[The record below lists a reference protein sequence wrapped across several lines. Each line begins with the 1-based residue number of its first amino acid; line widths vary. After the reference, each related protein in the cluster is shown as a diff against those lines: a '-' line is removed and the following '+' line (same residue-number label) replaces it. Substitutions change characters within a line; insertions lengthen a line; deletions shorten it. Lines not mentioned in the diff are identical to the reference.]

1 MTIGN
6 DINFA
11 KELSRFKNLHVRVSI
26 KGCNSSEYQKLTNAT
41 KESYELPYK
50 ALNNLIQNKVSCNAC
65 LSASFS
71 TEQTI
76 KDAKNKLYSIA
87 PGILKSLEIEHIT
100 LFPKVLNRLKSYNI
114 KPNTVRQFGKILNL
128 NGV

>member
-50 ALNNLIQNKVSCNAC
+50 ALNNLIQTRYRVMLAYLHLLARNK
-65 LSASFS
+65 
-71 TEQTI
+71 Q
-76 KDAKNKLYSIA
+76 
-87 PGILKSLEIEHIT
+87 
-100 LFPKVLNRLKSYNI
+100 
-114 KPNTVRQFGKILNL
+114 
-128 NGV
+128 